1 SRRTSRMLVALFLLA
16 FLACALAT
24 TVAVGA
30 ALRLY
35 LNSNAVF
42 LGDQTWQQ
50 WVAQNS
56 GLVAM
61 MVGGTLAVM
70 GLASLYRAATI
81 ARGGGQVARLLGA
94 TEVSGEGADPLQR
107 RLVNVVEE
115 MALAAGL
122 PVPEIYILEQ
132 EAGINAFA
140 AGTSPTNAA
149 VTVTRGAL
157 ERL

>member
-1 SRRTSRMLVALFLLA
+1 MLVLLFLLA

-24 TVAVGA
+24 TVVVGA
-30 ALRLY
+30 ALLLY
-35 LNSNAVF
+35 VNSNARF
-42 LGDQTWQQ
+42 LADQSWRD
-50 WVAQNS
+50 WVAAHA
-56 GLVAM
+56 GLVAVM
-61 MVGGTLAVM
+61 IGGTLAIM

-94 TEVSGEGADPLQR
+94 TQVSGEGTDPVQR

-122 PVPEIYILEQ
+122 PVPEIYVLEQ

-140 AGTSPTNAA
+140 AGVSPANAA
-149 VTVTRGAL
+149 ITVTRGAL
-157 ERL
+157 